1 MRSYKTVQE
10 MSTTVISVDVDLPVN
25 CELEITNSN
34 HPIKSSHT
42 YLLKRGNSDVSDNGD
57 KEKAINIFSDDIN
70 GTSFKKPRTSEE
82 VEEVEIYFDAVEE
95 LEDEE
100 DREESDVV
108 LLTDYPNFNNFPE
121 LDDVVDDVSEEEEEN
136 TIMSQDLLNTSNST
150 LRLMGEYTSKKR
162 RLQEIIVYYV
172 LALSPNLIFNTR
184 PFFGTF
190 WKEIICPLP
199 QKNWKNVC
207 IIIPHSFL
215 IFPDPLGHREAFI
228 LKKLNNYGIFY
239 YICLAKIMENFE
251 K

>member
-1 MRSYKTVQE
+1 MSSYLGPRAE
-10 MSTTVISVDVDLPVN
+10 NNIRP
-25 CELEITNSN
+25 ER
-34 HPIKSSHT
+34 PP
-42 YLLKRGNSDVSDNGD
+42 RSDNGD

-150 LRLMGEYTSKKR
+150 LRLMGE
-162 RLQEIIVYYV
+162 
-172 LALSPNLIFNTR
+172 
-184 PFFGTF
+184 
-190 WKEIICPLP
+190 
-199 QKNWKNVC
+199 
-207 IIIPHSFL
+207 
-215 IFPDPLGHREAFI
+215 
-228 LKKLNNYGIFY
+228 
-239 YICLAKIMENFE
+239 
-251 K
+251 

>member
-1 MRSYKTVQE
+1 M
-10 MSTTVISVDVDLPVN
+10 
-25 CELEITNSN
+25 
-34 HPIKSSHT
+34 
-42 YLLKRGNSDVSDNGD
+42 G

-108 LLTDYPNFNNFPE
+108 LLTDYPNFDNFPE

-136 TIMSQDLLNTSNST
+136 TIMSHDLLNTSNST

-172 LALSPNLIFNTR
+172 LALSPYLIFNT
-184 PFFGTF
+184 
-190 WKEIICPLP
+190 
-199 QKNWKNVC
+199 
-207 IIIPHSFL
+207 
-215 IFPDPLGHREAFI
+215 
-228 LKKLNNYGIFY
+228 
-239 YICLAKIMENFE
+239 
-251 K
+251 